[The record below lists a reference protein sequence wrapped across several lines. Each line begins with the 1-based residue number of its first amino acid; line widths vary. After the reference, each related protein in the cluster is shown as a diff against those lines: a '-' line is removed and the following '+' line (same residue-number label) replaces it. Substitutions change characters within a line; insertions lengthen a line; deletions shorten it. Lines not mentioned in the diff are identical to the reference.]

1 MAAAIASPSAASIV
15 CSSRQ
20 KDQTFRYSVSI
31 TRATLSF
38 AVVPF
43 HQSSSSSSSSIKL
56 CSFHGNFRRTSD
68 TFELDVWYQSMH
80 CAEMLTS
87 FSARGTQ
94 FLPRFFCPVSCE
106 IDSHKEGDAK
116 KQRLEY
122 AIKVKSGGSTNRHV
136 LDFLNSV
143 SSERKMLKM
152 ERNPKHLNNRVSQR
166 NKIEYY
172 QVIQYPLKTEST
184 MGNILRHNTLVF
196 VVHKDADKKSI
207 RDAVKKLFKIE
218 MKKINTSIMPDG
230 TKKAYVV
237 LTPNHSAL
245 DLAKKIKAI

>member
-1 MAAAIASPSAASIV
+1 MAAAIASPAAIING
-15 CSSRQ
+15 
-20 KDQTFRYSVSI
+20 QTYKSSVSI
-31 TRATLSF
+31 TRATC
-38 AVVPF
+38 PF
-43 HQSSSSSSSSIKL
+43 QVSSSIKL
-56 CSFHGNFRRTSD
+56 CSFLGNSRQTTS
-68 TFELDVWYQSMH
+68 
-80 CAEMLTS
+80 EMLTS
-87 FSARGTQ
+87 FSARGSQ
-94 FLPRFFCPVSCE
+94 FLPRFLCPVSCE
-106 IDSHKEGDAK
+106 VEGDAK

-122 AIKVKSGGSTNRHV
+122 AVKLKSGESTNRHV
-136 LDFLNSV
+136 LDIQNSV
-143 SSERKMLKM
+143 SCEWKKTLRM
-152 ERNPKHLNNRVSQR
+152 ERNPKRLNNSASQR

-237 LTPNHSAL
+237 LTPNHSAI
-245 DLAKKIKAI
+245 DVAKRIKAI

>member
-1 MAAAIASPSAASIV
+1 
-15 CSSRQ
+15 
-20 KDQTFRYSVSI
+20 
-31 TRATLSF
+31 
-38 AVVPF
+38 
-43 HQSSSSSSSSIKL
+43 
-56 CSFHGNFRRTSD
+56 
-68 TFELDVWYQSMH
+68 
-80 CAEMLTS
+80 MLTS
-87 FSARGTQ
+87 FSARRSQ
-94 FLPRFFCPVSCE
+94 FLPRFLCPVFCE
-106 IDSHKEGDAK
+106 VDGHKEGDAK
-116 KQRLEY
+116 KQKLEY
-122 AIKVKSGGSTNRHV
+122 AIKVKSDESANSHV
-136 LDFLNSV
+136 LNIQNSV
-143 SSERKMLKM
+143 SCERKKMLRM
-152 ERNPKHLNNRVSQR
+152 ERNPKRLNNSASLR

-245 DLAKKIKAI
+245 DVAKKIKAI

>member
-1 MAAAIASPSAASIV
+1 MTAALASPATID
-15 CSSRQ
+15 CSSRR
-20 KDQTFRYSVSI
+20 KDQMFRYSVTI
-31 TRATLSF
+31 TRETFSF
-38 AVVPF
+38 SAVPF
-43 HQSSSSSSSSIKL
+43 HESSSSVKL
-56 CSFHGNFRRTSD
+56 CSFLGNFRRTSN
-68 TFELDVWYQSMH
+68 
-80 CAEMLTS
+80 EMLTS
-87 FSARGTQ
+87 FSARGSQ
-94 FLPRFFCPVSCE
+94 FLPRFLCPVSYE
-106 IDSHKEGDAK
+106 VDGRKEGDAK

-122 AIKVKSGGSTNRHV
+122 AIKVKLDESTNRHV
-136 LDFLNSV
+136 LDIQNSV
-143 SSERKMLKM
+143 SSEQKKMLRM
-152 ERNPKHLNNRVSQR
+152 ERNPKRLNNSLAQR

-237 LTPNHSAL
+237 LTPNHSAV
-245 DLAKKIKAI
+245 DVAKKIKAI

>member
-1 MAAAIASPSAASIV
+1 
-15 CSSRQ
+15 
-20 KDQTFRYSVSI
+20 
-31 TRATLSF
+31 
-38 AVVPF
+38 
-43 HQSSSSSSSSIKL
+43 
-56 CSFHGNFRRTSD
+56 
-68 TFELDVWYQSMH
+68 
-80 CAEMLTS
+80 MLTS

-94 FLPRFFCPVSCE
+94 FLPRFLCPVSCE

>member
-1 MAAAIASPSAASIV
+1 MAAAIASPAAIV
-15 CSSRQ
+15 CSSQR
-20 KDQTFRYSVSI
+20 KDQMFGYSVSI
-31 TRATLSF
+31 TRATFSF

-43 HQSSSSSSSSIKL
+43 HESSFSINL
-56 CSFHGNFRRTSD
+56 CSLLGNSRHTSD
-68 TFELDVWYQSMH
+68 
-80 CAEMLTS
+80 EMLTN
-87 FSARGTQ
+87 FSARGSQ
-94 FLPRFFCPVSCE
+94 FLCPLSSEVDGRRERS
-106 IDSHKEGDAK
+106 SK

-122 AIKVKSGGSTNRHV
+122 AITMKLDESTNRHV
-136 LDFLNSV
+136 LDTQNSI
-143 SSERKMLKM
+143 SSEWKKMLRM
-152 ERNPKHLNNRVSQR
+152 ERNPKCLNNSASQR

-184 MGNILRHNTLVF
+184 MENILRHNTLVF

-230 TKKAYVV
+230 TKKAYVL

-245 DLAKKIKAI
+245 DVAKKIKAI

>member
-15 CSSRQ
+15 CSSRH

-43 HQSSSSSSSSIKL
+43 HQSSSSSIKL

-68 TFELDVWYQSMH
+68 
-80 CAEMLTS
+80 EMLTS

-94 FLPRFFCPVSCE
+94 FLPRFLCPVSCE

-143 SSERKMLKM
+143 SSERKKMLKM

-184 MGNILRHNTLVF
+184 MGNILRQNTLVF
-196 VVHKDADKKSI
+196 VVHKDSDKKSI